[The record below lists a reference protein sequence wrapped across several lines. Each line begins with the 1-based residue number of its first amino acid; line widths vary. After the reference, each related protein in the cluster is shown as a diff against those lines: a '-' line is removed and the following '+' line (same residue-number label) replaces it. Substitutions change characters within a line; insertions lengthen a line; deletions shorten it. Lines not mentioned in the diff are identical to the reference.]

1 LIASAAGVTSDNI
14 RIEVVYKEKLLKTI
28 NANYALREL
37 IHLNKIQL
45 LAIFVCKML
54 FVLVVSRSRLMRGF
68 GDLQIHLKIFIN
80 AFQRNLATEDF

>member
-1 LIASAAGVTSDNI
+1 VITYELTS
-14 RIEVVYKEKLLKTI
+14 EVVYKEKLLKTI
-28 NANYALREL
+28 NANHVLPGL

-45 LAIFVCKML
+45 HAIFVCKML
-54 FVLVVSRSRLMRGF
+54 FVKVVSRSRLMRGF